1 MGIPLLRGRDFTEQE
16 SVEAR
21 HVVIVNESLAR
32 THFPDED
39 PIGKKLVINM
49 MDEPVPS
56 EIIGIVKD
64 TLHQGLDSKPRAMTY
79 WPHPELAY
87 SGMSLV
93 IRAEGDPLG
102 LAAGVQREVQSI
114 DHDQPIAEIRTMDQ
128 LFAASIARSRFST
141 LLLAIFAGVAM
152 VLASVGIYGVMSYT
166 VTQRTHEMGIRLA
179 LGAQPLDV
187 LRLIVGRGMLLAFT
201 GVALGVGGA
210 FALTRLLESLL
221 FNVSATDPLT
231 FASIAIIVV
240 VIALLS
246 CYIPARRASRVDP
259 AIALRYE

>member
-1 MGIPLLRGRDFTEQE
+1 
-16 SVEAR
+16 
-21 HVVIVNESLAR
+21 
-32 THFPDED
+32 
-39 PIGKKLVINM
+39 
-49 MDEPVPS
+49 
-56 EIIGIVKD
+56 
-64 TLHQGLDSKPRAMTY
+64 
-79 WPHPELAY
+79 
-87 SGMSLV
+87 
-93 IRAEGDPLG
+93 
-102 LAAGVQREVQSI
+102 
-114 DHDQPIAEIRTMDQ
+114 MDQ